1 MNQKLKFFIV
11 DDDRIFIK
19 LLTRFLEAEEQSVSS
34 NTSSI
39 SALPEIIEQKPDC
52 IILDIMMPDMDGLE
66 LLKRLRSESS
76 LDASKIIVVS
86 GKSYEFDRKRAFTFG
101 TDGYITKPVD
111 PKKVVDQ
118 IQRIVEDLIELT
130 FWGVHG
136 TLPIPGDQ
144 TTKYGG
150 NTSCVSIEFSKGNFF
165 IFDAGSGIKVLSN
178 HLMAENRP
186 LIGAKIFI
194 SHPHLD
200 HINALPFFVPL
211 YIQGNEIEICGPAHG
226 DITMRELISG
236 QMGGVYFPI
245 NIKEFSAMVTFR
257 DLMEEEFEI
266 DGIKIKTMLLN
277 HPGQCLGYRV
287 EYKGRSICYVTDNEL
302 YSKSNQFYNE
312 DYMNKLTAFVMNTDA
327 LITDCTYNDEEYNS
341 KIGWGHSAIGQVV
354 DLANRARVKTLYLF
368 HHDPDHSDADID
380 VKLETAQAML
390 KKRKSATRCVAP
402 KERQHFKL

>member
-66 LLKRLRSESS
+66 LLKRLRNESS
-76 LDASKIIVVS
+76 LDETKIIVVS
-86 GKSYEFDRKRAFTFG
+86 AKSYEFDRKRAFTFG

-111 PKKVVDQ
+111 PQKVVGQ
-118 IQRIVEDLIELT
+118 IQHIIEDLIELT

-136 TLPIPGDQ
+136 TLPVPGDQ

-150 NTSCVSIEFSKGNFF
+150 NTPCVSIEFSKGNFF

-194 SHPHLD
+194 SHPHWD
-200 HINALPFFVPL
+200 HINALPFFGPL

-226 DITMRELISG
+226 DVTMRELISD

-245 NIKEFSAMVTFR
+245 NIKEFGAMVAFR

-302 YSKSNQFYNE
+302 YPKSNQFYSE
-312 DYMNKLTAFVMNTDA
+312 DYMHKLTAFVMNTDA

-341 KIGWGHSAIGQVV
+341 KIGWGHSAIEQVV
-354 DLANRARVKTLYLF
+354 DLVNRARVKTLYLF

-402 KERQHFKL
+402 KERQRFKL

>member
-19 LLTRFLEAEEQSVSS
+19 LLTKFLKAEEQSVSS

-76 LDASKIIVVS
+76 LDETKIIVVS
-86 GKSYEFDRKRAFTFG
+86 AKSYEFDRKRAFTFG

-111 PKKVVDQ
+111 PKKVVGQ
-118 IQRIVEDLIELT
+118 IQRIIEDLIELT

-136 TLPIPGDQ
+136 TLPVPGDQ

-150 NTSCVSIEFSKGNFF
+150 NTPCVSIEFSKGNLF

-194 SHPHLD
+194 SHPHWD
-200 HINALPFFVPL
+200 HINALPFFMPL
-211 YIQGNEIEICGPAHG
+211 YMQGNEIEICGPAHG
-226 DITMRELISG
+226 DVTMRELISD

-245 NIKEFSAMVTFR
+245 NIKEFGAMVTFR

-302 YSKSNQFYNE
+302 YPKSNQFYSE
-312 DYMNKLTAFVMNTDA
+312 DYMHKLTAFVMNTDA

-341 KIGWGHSAIGQVV
+341 KIGWGHSAIEQVV

-402 KERQHFKL
+402 KERQRFKL